1 MPPAAN
7 TIDRIAHQVL
17 LHCPLAGKPLATLW
31 AANAFAKLASLRDRW
46 SWLIKFGQF
55 NIPNVY
61 ATGTVTITSADPTL
75 LIGTGTVWTQSMVGR
90 QFTLGLS
97 NGYDLVEFIDSTH
110 MRIGLPWG
118 DPDVTNVGYQI
129 LQRYVTVPSDFAMF
143 LSVLDPTRNQRLR
156 TGIERRELDLRD
168 PRRTTTGQPYVVA
181 EAGYAPAYAGSVD
194 ATPFQVK
201 GSGAVPTF
209 GGAYSG
215 PTDTIY
221 TVEITTGGAS
231 GTAVFSW
238 RRGTG
243 AAVTG
248 VTTDSEGVGLTGN
261 VVVAF
266 PNDPANP
273 YDVGDI
279 FVARATVGQSSFG
292 SPRYELWPTQL
303 TQTVY
308 PYYYLAGPPDLSVL
322 TNATLPNSIRPDV
335 VLKGALAEAA
345 AWAGRGDQENP
356 LYDLKAAAKNT
367 VEFER
372 MVDILALRDDDLFPA
387 DVTYVRDLPFAG
399 PPWDAAWEQAHA

>member
-7 TIDRIAHQVL
+7 TIDRIAHQLL

-31 AANAFAKLASLRDRW
+31 AANAFAKLAGLRDRW
-46 SWLIKFGQF
+46 SWLVKYNQF
-55 NIPNVY
+55 AIPSVY
-61 ATGTVTITSADPTL
+61 ATGTATITSADPTL
-75 LIGTGTVWTQSMVGR
+75 IIGTGTVWTQNMVGR
-90 QFTLGLS
+90 QFTVGTS
-97 NGYDLVEFIDSTH
+97 FGYDVVEFIDTTH
-110 MRIGLPWG
+110 IRIGLPWG
-118 DPDVTNVGYQI
+118 DADVTGVGYQI
-129 LQRYVTVPSDFAMF
+129 LQRLVTVPTDFAMF
-143 LSVLDPTRNQRLR
+143 LSVLDPTRNKRLR
-156 TGIERRELDLRD
+156 TGIERRELDRRD
-168 PRRTTTGQPYVVA
+168 PRRTSTGEPYVIA
-181 EAGYAPAYAGSVD
+181 EAGYAPAYAGSID

-201 GSGAVPTF
+201 GSGAVPQF

-243 AAVTG
+243 SVTTG

-261 VVVAF
+261 VVVSF
-266 PNDPANP
+266 PAGT
-273 YDVGDI
+273 YVLGDI

-303 TQTVY
+303 TQSVY
-308 PYYYLAGPPDLSVL
+308 PYYYVATPPDLSTL
-322 TNATLPNSIRPDV
+322 TQATLPHSIRPDV

-345 AWAGRGDQENP
+345 AWAGRGDQKNP
-356 LYDLKAAAKNT
+356 MYDLKAATKNL

-372 MVDILALRDDDLFPA
+372 SVDILALRDDDLYPA
-387 DVTYVRDLPFAG
+387 DVTYFDDLPFAV
-399 PPWDAAWEQAHA
+399 PPWDAGWEQAHS